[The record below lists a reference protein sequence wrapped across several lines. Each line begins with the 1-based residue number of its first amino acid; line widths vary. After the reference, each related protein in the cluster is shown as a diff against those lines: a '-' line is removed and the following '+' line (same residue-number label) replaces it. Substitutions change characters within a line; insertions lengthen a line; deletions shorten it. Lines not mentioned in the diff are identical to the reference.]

1 MPNQTWIYQS
11 CRTYAFYVETFNFDF
26 DFDSDSRRNGSSLN
40 FNNESEI
47 YFDSRFFLE
56 NDDAMEAPLRFVR
69 KQRDLNKIGRTV
81 GLNLDFSP
89 FCYTLI
95 YGWTEATKVVLVK
108 AGGYGFGILGSWV
121 VGG

>member
-1 MPNQTWIYQS
+1 
-11 CRTYAFYVETFNFDF
+11 
-26 DFDSDSRRNGSSLN
+26 
-40 FNNESEI
+40 
-47 YFDSRFFLE
+47 
-56 NDDAMEAPLRFVR
+56 MEAPLRFVR

-108 AGGYGFGILGSWV
+108 AGGYGFGILGSWMVLITVWITEVVLV
-121 VGG
+121 VGETVRSKLLGLEF